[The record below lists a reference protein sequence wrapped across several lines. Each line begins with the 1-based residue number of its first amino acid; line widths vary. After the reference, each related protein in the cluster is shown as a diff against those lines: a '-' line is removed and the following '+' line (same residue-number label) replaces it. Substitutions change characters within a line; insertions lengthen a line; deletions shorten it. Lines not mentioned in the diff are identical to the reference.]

1 VLNSER
7 ARPLPPEERRA
18 SLVAATIP
26 LIAEHGLKVT
36 TKQIAAA
43 AGVAEGTIFRVFA
56 DKTELIQ
63 AAINSAFDPELTL
76 TELGEIDVGLPLHER
91 CLAIVTI
98 LQSRLLAVFKIMI
111 AMRMAPGQPKY
122 RPKHGTEPGPHVPAG
137 QAVPPA
143 PPGSQVGNPAHRPP
157 GPPVDPQTERI
168 NASVIR
174 LLEPDRDELTRPV
187 REVAQ
192 LLRLLTF
199 SGSHPFISEGH
210 LLTAEQITSTILD
223 GVRRRPDTPNH
234 GGPRC

>member
-1 VLNSER
+1 VTHSVTVSPVLNSER

-18 SLVAATIP
+18 SLVAAAIP
-26 LIAEHGLKVT
+26 
-36 TKQIAAA
+36 
-43 AGVAEGTIFRVFA
+43 IFRVFT
-56 DKTELIQ
+56 DKTELVQ
-63 AAINSAFDPELTL
+63 AAINSAFDPEQTL
-76 TELGEIDVGLPLHER
+76 TELGEIDMGLPLHER

-111 AMRMAPGQPKY
+111 AIRMAPGQQKY
-122 RPKHGTEPGPHVPAG
+122 RPKHDTAPGPHLPAG
-137 QAVPPA
+137 QAVPPGA
-143 PPGSQVGNPAHRPP
+143 PPGAHVGNPAHRPP
-157 GPPVDPQTERI
+157 GPPLDAQTERI
-168 NASVIR
+168 SAEVVR